1 MYLGIRKN
9 LNIKGICALSEAE
22 LGLDN
27 LVEGDNNVLMMPIYC
42 KDKEIVGV
50 AQFVN
55 RPDKNPFNEVDEA
68 NFATFAIFCGLGIK
82 HINDFERARTLLA
95 QQKVTIEQLTYHIV
109 ASEEDVKKITKQI
122 IPGASEVG
130 LIDFD
135 YYLDDADENS
145 IVYAVSMF
153 QCLGLIKKF
162 SIDQKS
168 LVKFLLTLRKNYRP
182 VLYHNWCHAFH
193 VANSIFVILET
204 GGMSNRFTDLEKLAL
219 MIASFAHDVD
229 HRGTNN
235 KYQQE
240 FDTPLY
246 NLYNTSTME
255 HHHYRLVSTVLI

>member
-1 MYLGIRKN
+1 MFRLGNRRN
-9 LNIKGICALSEAE
+9 LNLRDISTLSEVALE
-22 LGLDN
+22 RDN
-27 LVEGDNNVLMMPIYC
+27 LADGDINALMMPIYC
-42 KDKEIVGV
+42 KGKAIVGV

-55 RPDKNPFNEVDEA
+55 RNDKNPFSEVDEA
-68 NFATFAIFCGLGIK
+68 NFATFAIFCGLGIN
-82 HINDFERARTLLA
+82 HITEFERARTLLA

-109 ASEEDVKKITKQI
+109 ASDEDVKKLSRQV
-122 IPGASEVG
+122 IPSAAEIG
-130 LIDFD
+130 LLEFD
-135 YYLDDADENS
+135 YYFDDADDNS
-145 IVYAVSMF
+145 IIYAVSMF
-153 QCLGLIKKF
+153 QSLGLVWKF
-162 SIDQKS
+162 NIDQTC
-168 LVKFLLTLRKNYRP
+168 LIKFLLTLRKNYRP

-204 GGMSNRFTDLEKLAL
+204 GGMSTRFTDLEKLAL

-255 HHHYRLVSTVLI
+255 HHHYK